1 MKEEKKGKDKTKKSR
16 VEMMHCLDEQRQKKK
31 IEMKKNL
38 SLCKWKREQKEK

>member
-1 MKEEKKGKDKTKKSR
+1 
-16 VEMMHCLDEQRQKKK
+16 MMHCLDEQRQKKK